1 MISGIRL
8 VAGHVSPFA
17 VLGACSHHPAYE
29 NDVLSA
35 FPSSMQ
41 SDPGATRD
49 LAHVDESQPLAPQ
62 IHSDH
67 PRSRNF
73 FTRRIPELANRTHDE
88 ISEPLHRL

>member
-8 VAGHVSPFA
+8 IAGHVSPFA
-17 VLGACSHHPAYE
+17 VLSACAHHPAYE
-29 NDVLSA
+29 NNVLSA
-35 FPSSMQ
+35 FSMQ

-49 LAHVDESQPLAPQ
+49 LAQVDESQSLAPQ

-73 FTRRIPELANRTHDE
+73 FTHKIPELANRTHDE
-88 ISEPLHRL
+88 VSEPLHRL